1 MDQHQPIL
9 SALAS
14 TDPEVV
20 DRMSAPL
27 SRRAALKGGAAAS
40 AGLATALKLAS
51 APVALAALARDA
63 FGQDSGLPQA
73 VVNIFNFA
81 LTLEELEAEFY
92 VRAVDAGIL
101 PANVVPIF
109 TTIRD
114 HELAHVAFLRNA
126 LGSQAIARPRFD
138 FTGGRGGARPGPYA
152 DVFSNY
158 NTLLAVAQAFED
170 TGVRAYKGQAPAL
183 RPFRGPDG
191 NNFALQAALQVHS
204 VEARHAA
211 QIRRLRGTFNEF
223 KPLYQGWVTRNATD
237 VPGAEAV
244 YAGEENTTHAGV
256 NVATLVARVGTGA
269 TAINISTDTVTE
281 SFDEPLTMAQVLA
294 IVAPFIAA

>member
-1 MDQHQPIL
+1 MDQHQPIIT
-9 SALAS
+9 ALAS
-14 TDPEVV
+14 TDPEIVE
-20 DRMSAPL
+20 RMGAAVT
-27 SRRAALKGGAAAS
+27 RRAALKGGAAAS

-51 APVALAALARDA
+51 APVALAAMARDA
-63 FGQDSGLPQA
+63 FGQTGGLPQA

-92 VRAVDAGIL
+92 VRALDAGVL
-101 PANVVPIF
+101 PANVIPIF
-109 TTIRD
+109 TVIRD
-114 HELAHVAFLRNA
+114 HELAHVAFLRRA
-126 LGSQAIARPRFD
+126 LGASAVAKPTFD
-138 FTGGRGGARPGPYA
+138 FTAGNGTGRGPYA
-152 DVFSNY
+152 GLFNQGGY

-223 KPLYQGWVTRNATD
+223 EPFYQGWITGNRTD
-237 VPGAEAV
+237 VPGANAV
-244 YAGEENTTHAGV
+244 YAGEQNTTHAGI
-256 NVATLVARVGTGA
+256 NVVPLVAGLRPQ
-269 TAINISTDTVTE
+269 IDISQDTITE
-281 SFDEPLTMAQVLA
+281 AWDEPLTMAEVLA
-294 IVAPFIAA
+294 IVDPFIV